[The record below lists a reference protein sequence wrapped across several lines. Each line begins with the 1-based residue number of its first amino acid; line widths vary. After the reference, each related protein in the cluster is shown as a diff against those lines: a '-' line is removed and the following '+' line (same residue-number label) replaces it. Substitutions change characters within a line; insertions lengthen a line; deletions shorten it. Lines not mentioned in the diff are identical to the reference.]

1 MVKSRETGGLVRKK
15 KGGGVT
21 TILKLLMWEGFQGE
35 LAKFNDPNSHYI
47 LKVFK
52 ILHVYSAQ
60 AIHAKN
66 AGVRLRAFQ
75 FRRQLKIE
83 AKGNSSRLA
92 YLLLRSMNRERK
104 DFDAIVL

>member
-1 MVKSRETGGLVRKK
+1 MVKSIKTGGLVRKK
-15 KGGGVT
+15 KRWLCNDNFEIIDVG
-21 TILKLLMWEGFQGE
+21 EFQGE

-52 ILHVYSAQ
+52 NLHVYSAQ

-75 FRRQLKIE
+75 FRRQLKFE

-92 YLLLRSMNRERK
+92 YLLLGTMNREKR
-104 DFDAIVL
+104 F